1 MGYPDKLLNPG
12 ERVAVDVVPHW
23 KFLALPALT
32 VAIVLAGAIVALQ
45 AQLPG
50 WADLAIAGVM
60 VVCVLWLVRRYLR
73 WVTTSFVV
81 TNQRLIMRKGVFRRS
96 GREILIDRLTDIT
109 YKQTL
114 MDRLLRSGD
123 LLLESPGRAGQEVL
137 KDLPRPIKIQNEIC
151 RLVSQ
156 RDGMQGRSDGWLVPG
171 SHGVQAGGTSP
182 VGANPGEDSP
192 VGARPVGAR
201 PVGARPVGA
210 RPVGANPAGIGAS
223 GNAPAGA
230 APAGSGIAVG
240 TSPGP
245 DRVYVGPVPSEAATG
260 ALSEPTVAEQLSQLD
275 DLRRRGVI
283 SRREFAAK
291 KSELLS
297 RM

>member
-23 KFLALPALT
+23 KFLTLPALT

-123 LLLESPGRAGQEVL
+123 LLLESPGRSGQEVL

-171 SHGVQAGGTSP
+171 SHAVQAAGTSP
-182 VGANPGEDSP
+182 VGASPAEANPI
-192 VGARPVGAR
+192 GARPA
-201 PVGARPVGA
+201 GARPVGA
-210 RPVGANPAGIGAS
+210 RPVGANPAGIDAS

-230 APAGSGIAVG
+230 ASAGSGIAVG
-240 TSPGP
+240 TSTGP